1 MPSCNEHDFNKT
13 LCMIWP
19 FPGMIFVLWALD
31 VIWIFN
37 FQVIGTIIAT
47 SLSYYLYTNL
57 KDLKDK
63 QVPR

>member
-1 MPSCNEHDFNKT
+1 
-13 LCMIWP
+13 
-19 FPGMIFVLWALD
+19 MIFVLWALD